1 MKKKKMFSLLL
12 FLTLF
17 LFNISNVFAAR
28 EGIGVKL
35 YVKNLKGDIISSATI
50 LRRQM
55 PDYREPYV
63 VFTTL
68 PSFNT
73 DNARTILSKYLQDDF
88 FLSGLWN
95 VAGFKVSLGQAKANG
110 YSLTVDGIYDYKTTK
125 INYVTEY
132 RYRDIQPGAKWTCPE
147 GQSVYV
153 DINEFEKYVSM
164 GYAFVGYG
172 SHDGVNWDHCQFCK
186 APEYAS
192 DAWGSWSPWSR
203 KSVTATS
210 TRQVQTR
217 KVKERVEV
225 GANEVKPITTLSFDR
240 TKIEQATKCGLTSVY
255 KDTLTAEDVVGVD
268 EYLDK
273 TLGHAKYC
281 PVYCVEENT
290 FTYPGFKPQVDSG
303 SHFTWT
309 VGQTNGNNII
319 NGLTVQLNGK
329 RDCRT
334 NIDLQQWLSDY
345 NKLLKEIEKERL
357 NLTKKPTKQT
367 LCNSEITSA
376 GAGTSG
382 GWHKVDQGKY
392 TSDSYE
398 KPFETHTTG
407 SGSTT
412 NYYRYDFHLDPNN
425 PTTTVNGKTVYNM
438 IWVKHEAA
446 PDACKEVNDGTLSSG
461 WFSDASTAK
470 NNLQSKA
477 DAECGGAFDD
487 DYGDYSIK
495 LTDCK
500 ESSRQNGTKKGNC
513 KTTKKRVCDDCYG
526 ATTADGQCYDGVGCR
541 TVTETKCE
549 DIPVYEYQ
557 YTGTKIVRRCS
568 YTGTSV
574 TAKDVKTSCRETGM
588 YTCPSGY
595 YVYDSTTCYKSD
607 TSKMKQLL
615 SEQTAMLSI
624 LDECSNISLDYELE
638 TNMYVD
644 FEEPIYDRTEKLIKN
659 KVSTSSKENH
669 KVMAGKKTVSVY
681 KCKLE
686 DAKKEC
692 WTETKDVSAD
702 WISSYGK
709 EFNVTYEYTLPQKMY
724 QYVLLPNGTSVDIVP
739 NSHKGDGFQNFIDIG
754 YSNYPVHYTT
764 PRGLYNLDILYQ
776 NVGYHNHFEEI
787 IRNTFP
793 DIITSDGIIT
803 YDCEYEIDNG
813 NPFCPPGECTPDDG
827 GGGNGDDDDDD
838 DDINGVRLIYRPI
851 SLLNPFP
858 GVDGEGRTP
867 GYNWNNTQLI
877 NKYILNNRNTN
888 GYNVYNKEPM
898 YTIVL
903 TPARILDVRNYNSKT
918 TYDDFNLKC
927 IKGYECKSDFIR
939 ETTVGFSSYFTGCG
953 TGNWNAC
960 DKADG
965 FTR

>member
-1 MKKKKMFSLLL
+1 MKKNKMFALFF

-17 LFNISNVFAAR
+17 LFNMSNVFAAR
-28 EGIGVKL
+28 EGFGVKL
-35 YVKNLKGDIISSATI
+35 YVKNIKGDIVSSATI

-217 KVKERVEV
+217 TVEERVEV

-273 TLGHAKYC
+273 TLGHTKYC

-290 FTYPGFKPQVDSG
+290 FIYPGFKPQVDSG

-345 NKLLKEIEKERL
+345 NKLLKEIEKEW
-357 NLTKKPTKQT
+357 NDFKKIPTSET
-367 LCNSEITSA
+367 ICNSSISSSTFESGSA
-376 GAGTSG
+376 GGYHLIGTM
-382 GWHKVDQGKY
+382 DYY
-392 TSDSYE
+392 TTDYTLG
-398 KPFETHTTG
+398 ETREHVAANG
-407 SGSTT
+407 QQS
-412 NYYRYDFHLDPNN
+412 NYYLHKYQHYPEGPKSFTGKD
-425 PTTTVNGKTVYNM
+425 GKTYYIM
-438 IWVKHEAA
+438 QYKIYEAN
-446 PDACKEVNDGTLSSG
+446 PDVCYAASSTQESSG
-461 WFSDASTAK
+461 WYDDPGSA
-470 NNLQSKA
+470 QSALEGAMGTKCGA
-477 DAECGGAFDD
+477 GFDAEYTDE
-487 DYGDYSIK
+487 SVS
-495 LTDCK
+495 LTNCTMN
-500 ESSRQNGTKKGNC
+500 EAQVGTKTVKDYN
-513 KTTKKRVCDDCYG
+513 KPIKKCVLYYG
-526 ATTADGQCYDGVGCR
+526 QYCQREEVIGY
-541 TVTETKCE
+541 ETKE
-549 DIPVYEYQ
+549 EPVYKYQ
-557 YTGTKIVRRCS
+557 YTGTLTVRRCDYGGS
-568 YTGTSV
+568 GSSV
-574 TAKDVKTSCRETGM
+574 TKNDMKTDCKQTGF
-588 YTCPSGY
+588 YKCPEGY
-595 YVYDSTTCYKSD
+595 YLYDKNTCYKKD
-607 TSKMKQLL
+607 TTKLKKLL
-615 SEQTAMLSI
+615 SEQQAMLDI

-638 TNMYVD
+638 TDMYVD

-669 KVMAGKKTVSVY
+669 KVSAGKKTVSVY

-709 EFNVTYEYTLPQKMY
+709 EFYVAYEYNLPQKMY

-827 GGGNGDDDDDD
+827 GGNGDDDDDD

-867 GYNWNNTQLI
+867 GHNWNNTQSI